1 MTPDQFIKPL
11 VIVFVVLVVFLAVR
25 GGSRRQTR

>member
-11 VIVFVVLVVFLAVR
+11 VIVFVVLVVFLAIR
-25 GGSRRQTR
+25 GGSRQTR